1 MTTIM
6 RQRDASPAPTED
18 DRLVQICDL
27 LADLRSAVD
36 EVRAQLTK
44 RQKPHL
50 TVEELAELVG
60 RSPYTIR
67 RWISEQRIKA
77 IRIDGSGPKGRLL
90 IPREQLD
97 ALISQGLGAAV
108 PDAIVGQEQ
117 E

>member
-1 MTTIM
+1 MTTIAT
-6 RQRDASPAPTED
+6 RQRGPSSADNDTLAE
-18 DRLVQICDL
+18 VFNL
-27 LADLRSAVD
+27 LIELRSAVED
-36 EVRAQLTK
+36 IRGQLSK

-60 RSPYTIR
+60 RSPYTVR
-67 RWISEQRIKA
+67 RWISEQRITA

-108 PDAIVGQEQ
+108 PDAVMDPS
-117 E
+117 